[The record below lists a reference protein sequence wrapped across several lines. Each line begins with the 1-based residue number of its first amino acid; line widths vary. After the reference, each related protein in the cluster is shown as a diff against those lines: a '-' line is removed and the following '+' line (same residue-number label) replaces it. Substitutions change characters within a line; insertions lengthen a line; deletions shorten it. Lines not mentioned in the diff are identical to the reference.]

1 MIDRT
6 TKERIKE
13 AADIADVVK
22 EFVQLRRAG
31 RNLKGLCPFHNEKTP
46 SFIVF
51 PATQNFHCFGCGK
64 GGDVINFVMEAEQL
78 SYVEAL
84 QWLGRRYGIEVK
96 DKELSDDERKAYSHR
111 ESLFILNEWAA
122 DYFENILHSDADGT
136 AVGMAYLRQRG
147 LRDDIIRRFRLGF
160 ALDRPSALADA
171 ATQKGFDPEFLVET
185 GLCFKTD
192 DGRLRDK
199 YRGRVIYPIHT
210 VSGKVVGFGGRILT
224 NDKKLAKY
232 INSPQSD
239 IYDKSSELYGLY
251 LGKKA
256 IARQDLCYMV
266 EGYMDVIA
274 MHQNGVEN
282 VVASSGTSLTLPQIR
297 LLHRFTNNV
306 VLLYDGDAAGIHAAT
321 RGVDLLL
328 AEGINIKVLLLPDGH
343 DPDSFAR
350 QCGSPEEFQDYL
362 KQHATDFIRFKARLL
377 LSQAADDPR
386 SRAGATES
394 IVESISFI
402 PDGITRQAY
411 AHDAASMLATDERLL
426 LYRIS
431 QLRKQRREAARAAD
445 SSDAP
450 AAETA
455 APPAPQSE
463 AVSTVN
469 YQLPTDELP
478 YERELIREVVLFGE
492 RRLFDREA
500 ADAADPAACP
510 PVAVYVRDDLRADG
524 LELQVPLYRRM
535 LEEAANEAQKPDFVA
550 LDYFQTHPNPDISRC
565 ATTFAVDS
573 QLLSTEQQRQYG
585 SELDRLDQTIPR
597 LLNDYKY
604 GIVARRRKE
613 VEKQINAAAA
623 AGDMD
628 KCRELMGELKT
639 LNTLFAAL
647 AKAVGGKVVSSL

>member
-122 DYFENILHSDADGT
+122 DYFENILHADADGT

-160 ALDRPSALADA
+160 ALDRPAALADA
-171 ATQKGFDPEFLVET
+171 ARAKGFDPEFLVET

-199 YRGRVIYPIHT
+199 YRGRVIFPIHT

-224 NDKKLAKY
+224 NDKKVAKY

-282 VVASSGTSLTLPQIR
+282 VVASSGTALTQMQIR

-306 VLLYDGDAAGIHAAT
+306 VLLYDGDAAGIHAAM
-321 RGVDLLL
+321 RGVNLLL
-328 AEGINIKVLLLPDGH
+328 AEGLNIKVLLLPDGH

-350 QCGSPEEFQDYL
+350 QCGTPEEFQSYL
-362 KQHATDFIRFKARLL
+362 KQNATDFIRFKARLL
-377 LSQAADDPR
+377 LAQSADDPR
-386 SRAGATES
+386 SRARATED
-394 IVESISFI
+394 IVESISYI

-411 AHDAASMLATDERLL
+411 AHDAASMLSTDERLL

-431 QLRKQRREAARAAD
+431 QLRKQRREADAERRPDADTAAD
-445 SSDAP
+445 
-450 AAETA
+450 A
-455 APPAPQSE
+455 APQTAPQSE
-463 AVSTVN
+463 KASTVN
-469 YQLPTDELP
+469 YQMSTDELP

-492 RRLFDREA
+492 RRLFERDAES
-500 ADAADPAACP
+500 ADQPDACV
-510 PVAVYVRDDLRADG
+510 PVAVYVSEDLRADG
-524 LELQVPLYRRM
+524 LELQVPLYRQM
-535 LEEAANEAQKPDFVA
+535 LAEAAAEAPKPGFVA
-550 LDYFQTHPNPDISRC
+550 LDYFQNHPSPDIARC

-573 QLLSTEQQRQYG
+573 QMLSTEQQRQYG
-585 SELDRLDQTIPR
+585 SEIDRLDQTIPR

-623 AGDMD
+623 SGDMD
-628 KCRELMGELKT
+628 KCRQLMGELKN